1 MSRELV
7 SATQGMLAALQAALA
22 AEQAACYGY
31 GIVGAH
37 LTGTAFAEAS
47 TDWIAHERSRDA
59 LTGMIVA
66 LGRGR
71 PTPAAVAYQLP
82 VTVRGHAAAIALAVL
97 LEHDVTAA
105 YPGLVALPEPALR
118 MFAATQMQ
126 QAAARAA
133 RLSGRSQA
141 FPGLAVRG

>member
-7 SATQGMLAALQAALA
+7 SATQGMLSALQAALA

-66 LGRGR
+66 RGGR

-133 RLSGRSQA
+133 RWSGRSQA